1 MCPESTPPTSGY
13 AFEKDKNEVYE
24 TLGQEH
30 IICIWPPA
38 SSSVGRKLLLVVAL
52 QNITLGNNERDCN
65 SFSQCVKEMAEV
77 TNEYAFSAE

>member
-13 AFEKDKNEVYE
+13 AFEKDKNEVCE

-38 SSSVGRKLLLVVAL
+38 SSSVGRKLLLVVA
-52 QNITLGNNERDCN
+52 
-65 SFSQCVKEMAEV
+65 
-77 TNEYAFSAE
+77 